1 MNYNAIIDTGCTF
14 KRLKYGCKYTK
25 KGAQAL
31 FLHTFFIRI
40 KQLNVS
46 FPEHY
51 FLTIEHPR
59 QSPHGQSGI
68 NNVGN

>member
-31 FLHTFFIRI
+31 FLHTF
-40 KQLNVS
+40 S
-46 FPEHY
+46 YE
-51 FLTIEHPR
+51 
-59 QSPHGQSGI
+59 S
-68 NNVGN
+68 NN